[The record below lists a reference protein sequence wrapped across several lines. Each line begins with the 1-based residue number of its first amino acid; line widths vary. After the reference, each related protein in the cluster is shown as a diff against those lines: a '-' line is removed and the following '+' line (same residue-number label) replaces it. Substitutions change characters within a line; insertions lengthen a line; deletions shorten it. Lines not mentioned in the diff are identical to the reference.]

1 MRVFFAKTFTLFYG
15 ETLRYYF
22 KAEIG
27 DKVTQTQERVI
38 TMNKV
43 EGTPVSKYQMINQ
56 MLSAHRLDKEQEVL
70 SQMKKYFR
78 QEQYVESMFTI
89 KKETQEV

>member
-1 MRVFFAKTFTLFYG
+1 
-15 ETLRYYF
+15 
-22 KAEIG
+22 
-27 DKVTQTQERVI
+27 
-38 TMNKV
+38 
-43 EGTPVSKYQMINQ
+43 